1 MNGRDGTI
9 RRNIEAVAVADE
21 MVWVDIVVVKVVLP
35 NLVGVRV
42 VVWMD
47 HYGLGMHDCVRLM
60 NDDWTLMI
68 HEWWSVNKK
77 RGSR

>member
-9 RRNIEAVAVADE
+9 RRHIDAVAVTDE
-21 MVWVDIVVVKVVLP
+21 VVRVDVVVMKVVLSH
-35 NLVGVRV
+35 LVGVRV

-47 HYGLGMHDCVRLM
+47 HYGFCMHDCVRLV

-68 HEWWSVNKK
+68 YEWWSVNKK